1 MKDTTMDLRAKMV
14 MASFVALLGL
24 LVLTAYASLN
34 HAEPNAALTSAL
46 FGQTQ

>member
-1 MKDTTMDLRAKMV
+1 MKDTTMDLRTKMG

-34 HAEPNAALTSAL
+34 YAEPNAALTRVL
-46 FGQTQ
+46 FGQTH